1 MVMPNTN
8 PRCCGVHAYVSCGTR
23 TRSLSAIVLIA
34 LLQKAQSR
42 TQSRPH
48 KPGWLN
54 GRSESLSL
62 SQAETQSE
70 VAELAEPP
78 K

>member
-1 MVMPNTN
+1 MIV
-8 PRCCGVHAYVSCGTR
+8 VHVQDLPQLMRLFMWHKDQKSVCHC
-23 TRSLSAIVLIA
+23 LIA
-34 LLQKAQSR
+34 LLQKAQTP

-62 SQAETQSE
+62 SPSLSQQRMMQGKQD
-70 VAELAEPP
+70 EPL
-78 K
+78 